1 MKRFFKTLLIASA
14 VSVLAAVPA
23 HAGWETSLDGKD
35 WYYKFDGTEKYIT
48 DGWAWIDGN
57 GDGEAEC
64 YCFGAD
70 GKLLTDTQAPDGSL
84 VDAEGCWAEADG
96 TIHTMTY
103 DGWVREGY
111 TDLAVTKGFIS
122 AHPDF
127 DTIAA
132 LGDMKYYLSLEA
144 EPASRL
150 NNATTAAEAK
160 KIVEEELVPCE
171 QVIYNIASLYPAY
184 EKIKESVGLT
194 VQYGKSL
201 PEASSDSFQKSLNTF
216 IYALNDDYDLI
227 NAVYNAYIEN
237 AEEIDKQSREAYA
250 QAAAE
255 AAAQEAAAQEAA
267 AQEAAAQETAAQEA
281 AAQETT
287 AAETAAAET
296 AAAEETKSAS

>member
-1 MKRFFKTLLIASA
+1 MAKTGIISLT
-14 VSVLAAVPA
+14 A
-23 HAGWETSLDGKD
+23 HGEG
-35 WYYKFDGTEKYIT
+35 
-48 DGWAWIDGN
+48 DGN
-57 GDGEAEC
+57 AEC
-64 YCFGAD
+64 YYFGSD
-70 GKLLTDTQAPDGSL
+70 GKLLTDAQAPDGSL
-84 VDAEGCWAEADG
+84 VDKDGCWCEADG
-96 TIHTMTY
+96 TVHVMTY
-103 DGWVREGY
+103 ERWVREGY

-237 AEEIDKQSREAYA
+237 AEEIDKQIREAYA
-250 QAAAE
+250 QAAA
-255 AAAQEAAAQEAA
+255 EAAAQEAA

-287 AAETAAAET
+287 AAETSAAETAAAET